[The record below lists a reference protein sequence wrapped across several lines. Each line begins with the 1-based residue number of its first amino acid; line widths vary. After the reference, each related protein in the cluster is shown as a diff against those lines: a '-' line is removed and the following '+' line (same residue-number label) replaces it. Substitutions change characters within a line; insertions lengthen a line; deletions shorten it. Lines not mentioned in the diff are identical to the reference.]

1 MKHEKTLVLWYLSL
15 ISDLV
20 TTFLLK
26 TKMIFFGKLNR
37 ICNKSGMSCKV
48 VTPLRPHLRD
58 IAPYTRIMIS
68 SSGSL
73 SQTIQIFHLTWYNF
87 TNSDPKCKPMNYLP
101 RRCLKCLE
109 HCSVHWVAS
118 QYPQKGSKL
127 LPITKS
133 RVLVTCTCF
142 QIKWPKALP
151 RDA

>member
-73 SQTIQIFHLTWYNF
+73 SQT
-87 TNSDPKCKPMNYLP
+87 

-127 LPITKS
+127 LEMPKC
-133 RVLVTCTCF
+133 VLSNFISHRCF
-142 QIKWPKALP
+142 KVHIEKIVKVF
-151 RDA
+151 

>member
-1 MKHEKTLVLWYLSL
+1 
-15 ISDLV
+15 
-20 TTFLLK
+20 
-26 TKMIFFGKLNR
+26 MIFFGKLNR

-73 SQTIQIFHLTWYNF
+73 SQT
-87 TNSDPKCKPMNYLP
+87 

-127 LPITKS
+127 LEMPKCVLSNFISHRCFKVHIEKIVKVSVKHRKRDTFITAQTLWVRYRLNS
-133 RVLVTCTCF
+133 GFVREITLVLQMLGEDVSLKGGF
-142 QIKWPKALP
+142 QSL
-151 RDA
+151 